1 MNCIVPSGQT
11 NAFDPNS
18 GTGLGLSLL
27 ALPQSFDCDTDS
39 SDRTYGELNQVLIQC
54 NQKIGNFSERFLVE
68 DNAPTFQNVEAT
80 LLTDSSFL
88 LKFDTIRDDGMYTI
102 KLSSLVSNNGD
113 PIKRNAVNV
122 FIDNEF
128 PTFRIPATDSISD
141 YSFFSNRYWD
151 FEFNEDIDGFSL
163 PKITGPAASS
173 VFLRSFQR
181 LSSRS
186 FRVFFETNF
195 VNNNPSFIN
204 LSFPGARDKVG
215 NPVTNSLTIQL
226 IGMSP
231 GPNINRP
238 RSEFEPI
245 INSDGDI
252 VLIYGDHSSIEV
264 LRHGGTEFQVIN
276 DNLPPLTRGER
287 SILADDRNILVI
299 GGRNSPELD
308 SKRELY
314 SVDSKTGVARLVGL
328 MNERRA
334 SHSITKLLD
343 GRILITGGISH
354 FIDPPS
360 PSFSFFSHN
369 TAEIYDPTNETF
381 STNIAMRSVRA
392 YHCSVTLN
400 SGRVFIAGGVQF
412 NFAPLDTTE
421 FFDPSTNSFSSG
433 PALPIPLAVHK
444 CLKLSDGNVL
454 IYGAQLSNFNNS
466 VLFYDTNRNEVRI
479 LTNPSLWR
487 EWSVALE
494 LSDGGILFNGGGFR
508 YALSEPSRLIQKLDY
523 GKSNSMLDLGRDTKS
538 IFRHGGIKLSDGSLF
553 FVGGVAEQGY
563 SYRSQF
569 YGQTR

>member
-54 NQKIGNFSERFLVE
+54 NQKIGNFSKRFLVE